1 MTALAT
7 LVKHY
12 ATPLPPDAE
21 GRWYLASPY
30 TSEDPAQTE
39 TWVQEMRDLI
49 PRFINAYPKIVPL
62 VPVVYTDPLAEH
74 CEPTG
79 GWYAFGLSLLDTAQ
93 GFIVVTQDGW
103 EHSRGI
109 MLELGFARAKG
120 IPIATF
126 DPNCVTAE
134 VEITVDD
141 DSEVEHGLAE
151 SDILDQMEKMRSL
164 HEGYENWSEEKLRE
178 KAIDIL
184 EDEIP
189 F

>member
-1 MTALAT
+1 MTALET

-12 ATPLPPDAE
+12 ATPLTPDAE
-21 GRWYLASPY
+21 GIWYLASPY

-62 VPVVYTDPLAEH
+62 VPVICTDPLAGH

-79 GWYAFGLSLLDTAQ
+79 GWYAFGLKLLDTAQ
-93 GFIVVTQDGW
+93 GFIVVTQEGW
-103 EHSRGI
+103 EHSHGI

-120 IPIATF
+120 IPIATL
-126 DPNCVTAE
+126 DPSHIE
-134 VEITVDD
+134 VEI
-141 DSEVEHGLAE
+141 EVEVEDPETEHGLAE

-184 EDEIP
+184 ADDIP